1 MFMVDAST
9 KRVNRKWNSEI
20 LLKHGQRCL
29 NSVNYFFFVS
39 HNVRNYFLSAIG
51 VKISGDIA
59 GPDWRLT
66 LVVF

>member
-1 MFMVDAST
+1 MLQQKGLIESGIQ
-9 KRVNRKWNSEI
+9 KY

-59 GPDWRLT
+59 GPDWKLT